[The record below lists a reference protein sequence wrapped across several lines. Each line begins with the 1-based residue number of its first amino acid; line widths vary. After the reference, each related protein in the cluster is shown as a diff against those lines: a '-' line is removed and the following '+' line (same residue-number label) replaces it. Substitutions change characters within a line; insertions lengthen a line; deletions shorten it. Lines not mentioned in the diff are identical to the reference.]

1 VERKVAVVSAA
12 QTKYGKSPVT
22 ARELALTAAADCI
35 DQAGADPKEIG
46 LGVVANCFGVVE
58 SQAHLAPILM
68 TQIGNP
74 SAPSFTVESACS
86 SGGSALHI
94 AFAGVRSG
102 LYDTVLC
109 VGVERVTHL
118 PLAKSTEYFSMGSD
132 YSFEGCCGATFPGL
146 YAVMARA
153 HMHERGTKSEDL
165 AAVAVKN
172 HENASM
178 NPKAHLQKRI
188 TVDEVLASPLV
199 ADPLHFFD
207 CCPFSDG
214 AAAILVTTE
223 EKARKMGGESVEV
236 AASVRTGG
244 PAALQSRERLD
255 SLDAA
260 RRAAGLAYRQARIT
274 PKDVGFA
281 EVHDCFTIA
290 EVMAIEDLGL
300 VGAKEAPRAAAEGIT
315 ARDGAI
321 PVNASGGLKAKGHPV
336 GATGLGQVV
345 EVFDQMLARAGTRQV
360 PRSDVGLTH
369 NVGATGGSCAVH
381 VFKRMR

>member
-12 QTKYGKSPVT
+12 QTKYGKST
-22 ARELALTAAADCI
+22 ITGREMALTAAVDCLDRSGI
-35 DQAGADPKEIG
+35 DPREID
-46 LGVVANCFGVVE
+46 LGIVANCFGVVE

-74 SAPSFTVESACS
+74 TAPSFTVESACS

-94 AFAGVRSG
+94 AYAGVRSG
-102 LYDTVLC
+102 LYDCVLC

-118 PLAKSTEYFSMGSD
+118 PLAKSTEFFSMGSD
-132 YSFEGCCGATFPGL
+132 YAFEGCCGATFPGL

-153 HMHERGTKSEDL
+153 HMHERGTRSEDL

-172 HENASM
+172 HENAAM
-178 NPKAHLQKRI
+178 NPKAHLQKRV
-188 TVDEVLASPLV
+188 TVDEVLASPVV

-214 AAAILVTTE
+214 AAAVLVMSE
-223 EKARKMGGESVEV
+223 EMARKRGAEAVEI

-260 RRAAGLAYRQARIT
+260 RLGAAKAYEQARIG

-300 VGAKEAPRAAAEGIT
+300 VGAKEAARAAADGLT
-315 ARDGAI
+315 YRDGRI

-345 EVFDQMLARAGTRQV
+345 EIFDQMLSKAGPRQV
-360 PRSDVGLTH
+360 PKNEIGLTH
-369 NVGATGGSCAVH
+369 NVGATGGSCAIH
-381 VFKRMR
+381 VFKRLR